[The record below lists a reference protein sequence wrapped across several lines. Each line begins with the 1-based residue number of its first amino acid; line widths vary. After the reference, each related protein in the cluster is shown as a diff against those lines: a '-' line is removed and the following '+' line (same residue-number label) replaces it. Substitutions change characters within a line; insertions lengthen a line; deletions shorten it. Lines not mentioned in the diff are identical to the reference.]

1 MRFLI
6 IFIFLITNVV
16 AEELPGIKN
25 IVIHKIPKTHDNVIF
40 LDKNDQKININE
52 YTGNLLILNFWATWC
67 EPCKEEMPS
76 LDKLQANPELDKIKI
91 FPINIGKES
100 LNKVNKFFIDLNI
113 KNFEP
118 YFDPPTT
125 LAKMFTLRGVPTT
138 ILINKEGQ
146 EFARIIGSIDFE
158 DTNFVNWIKLKFLQ
172 SILVKKIQIK
182 LINFL
187 KILISKIS
195 NLILIHLPY

>member
-25 IVIHKIPKTHDNVIF
+25 IVIHKVPKTYDNVIF
-40 LDKNDQKININE
+40 LDKKDQKININE
-52 YTGNLLILNFWATWC
+52 SKGNLLILNFWATWC

-76 LDKLQANPELDKIKI
+76 LDRLQVNPELDNIKI
-91 FPINIGKES
+91 FAINIGKEK
-100 LNKVNKFFIDLNI
+100 LNKVNKFFVDFNI

-118 YFDPPTT
+118 YFDPPAT
-125 LAKMFTLRGVPTT
+125 LAKKFSLRGIPTS
-138 ILINKEGQ
+138 ILINKKGQ

-158 DTNFVNWIKLKFLQ
+158 DKNFVNWF
-172 SILVKKIQIK
+172 KKY
-182 LINFL
+182 N
-187 KILISKIS
+187 
-195 NLILIHLPY
+195 

>member
-25 IVIHKIPKTHDNVIF
+25 IVIHKIPKTYDNVIF
-40 LDKNDQKININE
+40 LNKKDQKININE
-52 YTGNLLILNFWATWC
+52 SKGNLLILNFWATWC

-76 LDKLQANPELDKIKI
+76 LDRLQVNPELDNIKI
-91 FPINIGKES
+91 FAINIGKEK
-100 LNKVNKFFIDLNI
+100 LNKVNKFFVDLNI

-125 LAKMFTLRGVPTT
+125 LAKKFSLRGIPTS

-146 EFARIIGSIDFE
+146 EFARIIGSINFE
-158 DTNFVNWIKLKFLQ
+158 DENFVNWIKKY
-172 SILVKKIQIK
+172 
-182 LINFL
+182 N
-187 KILISKIS
+187 
-195 NLILIHLPY
+195 

>member
-6 IFIFLITNVV
+6 IFTFLVTNVF
-16 AEELPGIKN
+16 ADNISDIKN
-25 IVIHKIPKTHDNVIF
+25 IVIHNIPKTHDNVIF

-76 LDKLQANPELDKIKI
+76 LDKLQANSELNKIKI
-91 FPINIGKES
+91 FAINIGKEN
-100 LNKVNKFFIDLNI
+100 LDKINEFFIELNI
-113 KNFEP
+113 KNFDP

-125 LAKMFTLRGVPTT
+125 LAKTFSLRGVPTS
-138 ILINKEGQ
+138 ILINKKGQ

-158 DTNFVNWIKLKFLQ
+158 DKNFVDWIKKY
-172 SILVKKIQIK
+172 
-182 LINFL
+182 N
-187 KILISKIS
+187 
-195 NLILIHLPY
+195 

>member
-25 IVIHKIPKTHDNVIF
+25 IVIHKIPKTYDNVIF

-67 EPCKEEMPS
+67 EPCKDEMPS
-76 LDKLQANPELDKIKI
+76 LDKLQTNTELNKIKI
-91 FPINIGKES
+91 FAVNIGKEN
-100 LNKVNKFFIDLNI
+100 LEKVDNFFIGLKI
-113 KNFEP
+113 KNLDPF
-118 YFDPPTT
+118 FDAPVT
-125 LAKMFTLRGVPTT
+125 LAKTFSLRGIPTS

-146 EFARIIGSIDFE
+146 EFARIIGSIDFQ
-158 DTNFVNWIKLKFLQ
+158 DKNFINWIKKY
-172 SILVKKIQIK
+172 
-182 LINFL
+182 N
-187 KILISKIS
+187 
-195 NLILIHLPY
+195 

>member
-6 IFIFLITNVV
+6 IFIFLITNVL

-25 IVIHKIPKTHDNVIF
+25 IVIHKVPKTYDNVIF
-40 LDKNDQKININE
+40 LDKNDKKININNFK
-52 YTGNLLILNFWATWC
+52 GKILVLNFWATWC

-76 LDKLQANPELDKIKI
+76 LDKIQANPELNKIKI
-91 FPINIGKES
+91 FAINIGKET
-100 LNKVNKFFIDLNI
+100 LDKVNKFFVDLNI

-125 LAKMFTLRGVPTT
+125 LAKKFSLRGVPTS

-146 EFARIIGSIDFE
+146 EFARIIGSIDFGDE
-158 DTNFVNWIKLKFLQ
+158 NFVNWIKKY
-172 SILVKKIQIK
+172 
-182 LINFL
+182 N
-187 KILISKIS
+187 
-195 NLILIHLPY
+195 

>member
-25 IVIHKIPKTHDNVIF
+25 IVIHKVPKTYDNVIF
-40 LDKNDQKININE
+40 LDKKDQKINMNE
-52 YTGNLLILNFWATWC
+52 YKGSLLILNFWATWC

-76 LDKLQANPELDKIKI
+76 LDNLQVNPDLDKIKI
-91 FPINIGKES
+91 FAINISKEN
-100 LNKVNKFFIDLNI
+100 LEKVNKFFINLNI

-118 YFDPPTT
+118 YFDSPIT
-125 LAKMFTLRGVPTT
+125 LAKTFSLRGVPTS

-158 DTNFVNWIKLKFLQ
+158 DKNFVNWIKKY
-172 SILVKKIQIK
+172 
-182 LINFL
+182 N
-187 KILISKIS
+187 
-195 NLILIHLPY
+195 